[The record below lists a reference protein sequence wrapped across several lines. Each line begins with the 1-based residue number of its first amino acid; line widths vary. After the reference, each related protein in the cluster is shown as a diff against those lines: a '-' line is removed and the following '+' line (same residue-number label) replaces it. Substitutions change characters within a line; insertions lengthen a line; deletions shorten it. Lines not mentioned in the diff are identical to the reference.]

1 MSYLNTLTDSQIN
14 AINAYATEQGIAL
27 ESFDWFI
34 EAHQSQI
41 EGDGTNSVFTLGELL
56 ELQEMRLTE
65 GQTIINPSKVKLFFV
80 KSANTFPVIAATFR
94 KSGKVSGEIN
104 PLYEPIVV
112 GSVIDSDLATI
123 VSGGHRTSG
132 ILTYV
137 DILSNGDTEL
147 FEMYKQQTNVRVIH
161 RKYRTREELAKA
173 MLAANGSR
181 TPVQTEKDVVKAI
194 AKYGVNVHSID
205 DLREAIEEGKMRLQ
219 DWMYKLGSEG
229 RAFIHPTT
237 GEHLKDLTL
246 KQLFSKAYNKLI
258 AKEFK
263 IYVADA
269 NGEETAE
276 VATTYKFMKDL
287 FLSNKY
293 SFRLTDEQFAIWAD
307 YGDSWRF
314 NDKTKQYDWVIPS
327 KLYEMIGLMA
337 DELVSVLS
345 TTDISN
351 VAREV
356 DTLAEYVANGVTA
369 TVMDSDE
376 YMALAVPPKPPT
388 AAKKARKVTQA

>member
-1 MSYLNTLTDSQIN
+1 MSYLNTLTDSQVP
-14 AINAYATEQGIAL
+14 AINAYAAEQGIAL
-27 ESFDWFI
+27 DSYDWFI

-41 EGDGTNSVFTLGELL
+41 EDDGTNAVFTLGELL

-65 GQTIINPSKVKLFFV
+65 GQTTINPSKVKSFFV
-80 KSANTFPVIAATFR
+80 KSANTFPVIAATVS
-94 KSGKVSGEIN
+94 KSGNLSGVIN

-147 FEMYKQQTNVRVIH
+147 FEMYKQETNVRVIH

-229 RAFIHPTT
+229 REFIHPTT
-237 GEHLKDLTL
+237 GEQLKDLTL
-246 KQLFSKAYNKLI
+246 KQLFSKTYNKLI

-263 IYVADA
+263 IHVADA
-269 NGEETAE
+269 NGEETPE
-276 VATTYKFMKDL
+276 VATTYKFIKDL

-293 SFRLTDEQFAIWAD
+293 SFRLTDEQFAIWQD

-369 TVMDSDE
+369 KVMDSEE
-376 YMALAVPPKPPT
+376 YMMLAVPPKPPT